1 MNKRILIGIV
11 LNAIGVALTMHF
23 NSVILT
29 SAGFGLCVAGV
40 YNLIKGAEEK

>member
-1 MNKRILIGIV
+1 MNRRFLIGLV
-11 LNAIGVALTMHF
+11 LNAIGLVLTMHF

-29 SAGFGLCVAGV
+29 STGFGLCVAGV